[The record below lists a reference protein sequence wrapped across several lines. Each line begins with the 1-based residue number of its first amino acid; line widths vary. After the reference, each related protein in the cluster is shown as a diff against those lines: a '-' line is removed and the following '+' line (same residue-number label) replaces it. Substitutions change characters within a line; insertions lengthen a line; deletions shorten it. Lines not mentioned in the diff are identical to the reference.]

1 MLKFIFTFR
10 MNQLFSFSFQTIQG
24 LKGSMGKLVHTLW
37 TFLLTFS
44 IFIDSYNG
52 LLRFLAIWVQLS
64 EGVSMSEFKCGD
76 P

>member
-1 MLKFIFTFR
+1 MY
-10 MNQLFSFSFQTIQG
+10 
-24 LKGSMGKLVHTLW
+24 TLW

-44 IFIDSYNG
+44 IFIDNYKG

-64 EGVSMSEFKCGD
+64 EGVSMSEFKRGD

>member
-1 MLKFIFTFR
+1 MIK
-10 MNQLFSFSFQTIQG
+10 G
-24 LKGSMGKLVHTLW
+24 LKDYIGNSVYTLW

-44 IFIDSYNG
+44 IFIDNYKG